1 MRWVMYTASLNC
13 ERSILNNVPIWIFV
27 PPLKSIYLVIVM
39 DSSCL
44 QTMSIIC
51 ILGHTIPTEFEGFVG
66 FLILLPMTFNFQ
78 APLKSLKNKTKNFY
92 LQSVNLFSCNHF
104 FLLFYLSFHTPHNT
118 YWIWCNDLPVTL
130 SRSLC
135 IITKPLKSKSY
146 LLSWLPFP

>member
-104 FLLFYLSFHTPHNT
+104 FFT
-118 YWIWCNDLPVTL
+118 I
-130 SRSLC
+130 
-135 IITKPLKSKSY
+135 
-146 LLSWLPFP
+146 LPFLPHAPQHILNLMQWLTRYSFQESLYHHKASQVEVLSP